1 MSPAKVNLKA
11 AIKVPFERAA
21 ELAAAT
27 VNALGWRIKFVD
39 QSLKRLTAQ
48 DNKTEVTGRDTWR
61 FEFDLSIRWKKSDA
75 NTEYS
80 IEISERQMAWT
91 EPQCKERCQAII
103 DGLKEDAVHLASS
116 NNSSDSYGSAKW
128 ADFDDLDDAGY
139 VVFRGDHTRLILGP
153 AEDPD
158 EVISVPGPETAMHST
173 VCGPTGSGKS
183 STVYIPNLIERT
195 GISAIVTEATAGSE
209 EPDLFHKTSGFR
221 KTAGQK
227 IYYFNP
233 DDLRST
239 RINPIEHLKTYDE
252 ASHVANLIIQN
263 TSGKNSGG
271 DKIWEDS
278 ERQLLKS
285 LILFAMGEGGTLGDI
300 RSWLREGPDKLGMLL
315 MNSTYEVAQKEY
327 WGFYKNSSE
336 GFRFGVISGLMQRLN
351 LWVSPKVVALTEKT
365 DLDLNELP
373 NELFT
378 FYFAV
383 PAQKTELKPLSAL
396 IFNFVLDLA
405 LQKKFRYPL
414 NLFLDEFT
422 NYGYIPGIAEKL
434 TIIRHRNIPAML
446 GFQDYVQL
454 RKVYGDDDA
463 TLLFSQPGTRFV
475 FRPRDNTTAK
485 KVSDSLGMR
494 TISERKVTSSGNINE
509 REFGRK
515 LMSPDEIMALKRG
528 HAIVF
533 TPSTNPILLKTFTWQ
548 NYEHATSYDPP
559 QFRKIEVD
567 EKLKERCREASTKP
581 EWQDEVQD
589 KRNSQKPQNKKT
601 SKPKYERNRY
611 DEERKRNPVKQWSK
625 EEPDQDD
632 EDRDLEKSTPSR
644 FDMPGDI

>member
-1 MSPAKVNLKA
+1 MSPVKA
-11 AIKVPFERAA
+11 TISTTIKVQPERAA
-21 ELAAAT
+21 ELASAT
-27 VNALGWRIKFVD
+27 ANALGWRIKFVD
-39 QSLKRLTAQ
+39 QSLKRLTAL
-48 DNKTEVTGRDTWR
+48 DNKTEVIGRDTWR
-61 FEFDLSIRWKKSDA
+61 FEFDLSIRWKKSA
-75 NTEYS
+75 SGTEFTVDVT
-80 IEISERQMAWT
+80 ERQMAWT
-91 EPQCKERCQAII
+91 EPKCKERCQEIVQ
-103 DGLKEDAVHLASS
+103 GLKEDAALLSSS
-116 NNSSDSYGSAKW
+116 NESSDSYGSAKW
-128 ADFDDLDDAGY
+128 ATFDDLEDAGY

-158 EVISVPGPETAMHST
+158 EVISVPGPETAMHAT

-195 GISAIVTEATAGSE
+195 GVSAIVTEATAGSE
-209 EPDLFHKTSGFR
+209 EPDLFKKTSGFR
-221 KTAGQK
+221 KTAGHK

-263 TSGKNSGG
+263 TSGKNSSG

-285 LILFAMGEGGTLGDI
+285 LILHAMGEGGTLGDI
-300 RSWLREGPDKLGMLL
+300 RAWLREGPDKLGMLL
-315 MNSTYEVAQKEY
+315 MNSTYELAQKEF
-327 WGFYKNSSE
+327 WGFHKNSSE

-365 DLDLNELP
+365 DLDINELP

-396 IFNFVLDLA
+396 IFNFILDLA
-405 LQKKFRYPL
+405 LQKKFKYPL

-422 NYGYIPGIAEKL
+422 NYGYIPGIAEKM

-446 GFQDYVQL
+446 GFQDWVQL

-485 KVSDSLGMR
+485 KVSDALGTK
-494 TISERKVTSSGNINE
+494 TISERKVTSSGSISE

-515 LMSPDEIMALKRG
+515 LMSPDEVTAFKPG

-533 TPSTNPILLKTFTWQ
+533 TPSTDPILLKTFTWQ
-548 NYEHATSYDPP
+548 NYQHATSYDPP
-559 QFRKIEVD
+559 QLPKIEVD
-567 EKLKERCREASTKP
+567 EKLKERCLDAASTP
-581 EWQDEVQD
+581 EWQE
-589 KRNSQKPQNKKT
+589 KPQSKAPGATKNT
-601 SKPKYERNRY
+601 SKPKYDRNRY
-611 DEERKRNPVKQWSK
+611 SESKNTERKKKPK
-625 EEPDQDD
+625 EDSEH
-632 EDRDLEKSTPSR
+632 EEGEREFEKSTPSR

>member
-1 MSPAKVNLKA
+1 MSPVKASISTTVKVQ
-11 AIKVPFERAA
+11 PERAA
-21 ELAAAT
+21 ELASAT
-27 VNALGWRIKFVD
+27 ANALGWRIKFVD

-61 FEFDLSIRWKKSDA
+61 FEFDLSIRWKKASA
-75 NTEYS
+75 GTEFTVEV
-80 IEISERQMAWT
+80 IERQMAWT
-91 EPQCKERCQAII
+91 EPKCKERCQEIVQ
-103 DGLKEDAVHLASS
+103 GLKEDAALLSSS
-116 NNSSDSYGSAKW
+116 NESSDSYGSAKW
-128 ADFDDLDDAGY
+128 ATFDDLEDAGY

-158 EVISVPGPETAMHST
+158 EVISVPGPETAMHAT

-195 GISAIVTEATAGSE
+195 GVSAIVTEATAGSE
-209 EPDLFHKTSGFR
+209 EPDLFKKTSGFR
-221 KTAGQK
+221 KTAGHK

-263 TSGKNSGG
+263 TSGKNSSG

-285 LILFAMGEGGTLGDI
+285 LILHAMGEGGTLGDI
-300 RSWLREGPDKLGMLL
+300 RAWLREGPDKLGMLL
-315 MNSTYEVAQKEY
+315 MNSTYELAQKEF
-327 WGFYKNSSE
+327 WGFHKNSSE

-365 DLDLNELP
+365 DLDINELP

-396 IFNFVLDLA
+396 IFNFILDLA
-405 LQKKFRYPL
+405 LQRKFKYPL

-422 NYGYIPGIAEKL
+422 NYGYIPGIAEKM

-446 GFQDYVQL
+446 GFQDWVQL

-463 TLLFSQPGTRFV
+463 TLLFSQPGTRFI

-485 KVSDSLGMR
+485 KVSDALGTK
-494 TISERKVTSSGNINE
+494 TISERKVTSSGSISE

-515 LMSPDEIMALKRG
+515 LMGPDEVSALKPG

-533 TPSTNPILLKTFTWQ
+533 TPSTDPILLKTFTWQ
-548 NYEHATSYDPP
+548 NYVDATSYDPP
-559 QFRKIEVD
+559 QLPKIEVD
-567 EKLKERCREASTKP
+567 EKLKERCKEVASKPDWQEQSPTKIQG
-581 EWQDEVQD
+581 E
-589 KRNSQKPQNKKT
+589 SKKT
-601 SKPKYERNRY
+601 SKPKYDRNRY
-611 DEERKRNPVKQWSK
+611 SEQNKPERKKKPI
-625 EEPDQDD
+625 EEPDLD
-632 EDRDLEKSTPSR
+632 EEERSFEKSTPSR